1 MLTRLLH
8 AGGLYLGTKSELMP
22 AQADN
27 PDGFW
32 EHLGFV
38 ALNDELL
45 SELGGAWDVPPKA
58 DEDFKHPRL
67 DPLRL
72 KARLLI
78 EGFDSSTVWGWKD
91 PRNSLTLPF
100 WQGLLPGLRT
110 LIIVRNPLEVA
121 YSMRQRNG
129 TSYAF
134 GLRLWEFYNRRLI
147 EAADTRDRL
156 FTHYDL
162 FFENAKKELRRIAN
176 FVGLPPAKISSA
188 AELVATKRRHTH
200 FTVDQLIDARVSGD
214 VIELYRALI
223 AETSA
228 RRRKPSVAKP
238 GRRVESTESDI
249 LPGSVS
255 RLDAFIPDRFA
266 QIEHLYGDLLAQ
278 TEARHKGEIE
288 KLSAHV
294 AHTEEQHKAQVQKL
308 KTHLA
313 HTEARHKSEVEKVR
327 THTARMEERYKAEI
341 EKLSAHLDHTE
352 ARHKAQVKELTVH
365 LTRTEE
371 QYKAQIE
378 EISAHLAKTEADH
391 KAQVEEFTTHLAK
404 TEADHKAQVE
414 ELTTHLAKTEA
425 DHKAQVEE
433 LTAHL
438 AKTEADHK
446 TQVEELVARHRMEA
460 EELKLQIARQE
471 GHYTAEL
478 EVLQDQF
485 AQANARHQTEAEHL
499 RDRVT
504 QLNRLLHH
512 RSVNLAEDER
522 YIGELTDRLRKQL
535 WNTRRLSRLLEDAE
549 KASERLNASRR
560 WKLANPGA
568 TLKAKLSH
576 KKISGGYG
584 HLEKVVNAYAQWRT
598 GHPEIAKI
606 DQEIK
611 AAQVPKIPRTPL
623 VETDEQLSSSDGSDK
638 AGKAEGTLANKAP
651 TTPAAP
657 TPSLPFTSLRF
668 PAHEEVEVSVVIP
681 VFNQLSFTDACLV
694 SLQAV
699 QEQPRFEVIIVDDCS
714 TDRTAELVPQIPGII
729 YLRNET
735 NSGFIVS
742 CNLGAK
748 KARGK
753 YLVFLNNDTV
763 VKAGWLSALLDTFAE
778 EPQAGIVGSKL
789 VYPDG
794 RLQEAGGIIWQDA
807 SGWNYGK
814 FDDPQKPEY
823 NYLREVD
830 YCSAAALMIPKALFL
845 SVGGFDSRYEPAYY
859 EDTDLAFKVRRAG
872 YKVLYQPLSEVIHC
886 EGATSGTDLSAGAK
900 KYQDINRSTFAETWA
915 AELKRKPAN
924 GDLIFLRQPRK
935 PSAKN
940 ILVIDHHLPMPDR
953 DSGSLRMFQILKLL
967 HQIGNRVIFLPDNLA
982 DIPPYT
988 GELQKRGIQV
998 LFHPYVQKV
1007 RDYLIAHGSD
1017 FDAVVLSRCQF
1028 ACKHIGDVRLYA
1040 PQSRIIF
1047 DTVDLHFLREEGEA
1061 RLTGNPEVQRKAHET
1076 RQQEYELIDQS
1087 DETWVVSTTE
1097 QQFLQEKWPEKS
1109 IQLVSNIVDVP
1120 GSSTSFELR
1129 RDWLFIGSFQ
1139 HPPNI
1144 DAVLFFLKEIYP
1156 LITERLRNA
1165 KFYIIGDKVPPEIV
1179 ALATERIVV
1188 AGLQRDVRPFF
1199 ESVKLSVAP
1208 LRFGAGVKG
1217 KINQSM
1223 AFGVPVVATSIAAEG
1238 TQLRDREEILVADKP
1253 EDFAQAL
1260 IELYESE
1267 ELWNTLSENGIR
1279 KTRALYSTE
1288 AAREKL
1294 EFLLGE
1300 EHLRSWEKLAALQ
1313 PPEIA
1318 IAAKI

>member
-1 MLTRLLH
+1 MLTKLLH

-58 DEDFKHPRL
+58 DEDFKHPGL

-100 WQGLLPGLRT
+100 WQGLLPGLKT

-134 GLRLWEFYNRRLI
+134 GLRLWEIYNRRLI

-238 GRRVESTESDI
+238 GPRVESTESDI

-255 RLDAFIPDRFA
+255 RLDAFIPDRLA

-278 TEARHKGEIE
+278 TEARHK
-288 KLSAHV
+288 
-294 AHTEEQHKAQVQKL
+294 
-308 KTHLA
+308 
-313 HTEARHKSEVEKVR
+313 
-327 THTARMEERYKAEI
+327 AEM
-341 EKLSAHLDHTE
+341 EKLSAHLAHSE
-352 ARHKAQVKELTVH
+352 ELHKAQVKELT
-365 LTRTEE
+365 T
-371 QYKAQIE
+371 
-378 EISAHLAKTEADH
+378 HLAETEAAH
-391 KAQVEEFTTHLAK
+391 KAQVK
-404 TEADHKAQVE
+404 
-414 ELTTHLAKTEA
+414 ELTTHLTHTEQQY
-425 DHKAQVEE
+425 KAQVEK
-433 LTAHL
+433 LTTHL
-438 AKTEADHK
+438 AQTEGRHK
-446 TQVEELVARHRMEA
+446 SQVEELVARHSTEA

-485 AQANARHQTEAEHL
+485 AQANARHQTEAEQL
-499 RDRVT
+499 RDRIT

-535 WNTRRLSRLLEDAE
+535 WNTRRLSRLLEDTE

-576 KKISGGYG
+576 RKISGGYG

-598 GHPEIAKI
+598 GHPEIATI
-606 DQEIK
+606 DQQIK

-623 VETDEQLSSSDGSDK
+623 VETDEQLSSSDGSGK
-638 AGKAEGTLANKAP
+638 AGKAEGTLSNKAP
-651 TTPAAP
+651 TTLAAP
-657 TPSLPFTSLRF
+657 PPSLPFTSLHF
-668 PAHEEVEVSVVIP
+668 PTHKELEVSVVIP
-681 VFNQLSFTDACLV
+681 VFNQLSFTEACLA
-694 SLQAV
+694 SLQAA
-699 QEQPRFEVIIVDDCS
+699 QEQPRFEV
-714 TDRTAELVPQIPGII
+714 QIPGII
-729 YLRNET
+729 YSRNET

-742 CNLGAK
+742 CNLGAN

-763 VKAGWLSALLDTFAE
+763 VKPGWLSALLDTFAE

-830 YCSAAALMIPKALFL
+830 YCSGAALMIPKALFL

-872 YKVLYQPLSEVIHC
+872 HKVLYQPLSEVIHC
-886 EGATSGTDLSAGAK
+886 EGATGGTDLSAGAK
-900 KYQDINRSTFAETWA
+900 KYQDINRSTFAKTWA

-924 GDLIFLRQPRK
+924 GDLTFLRQPRK

-967 HQIGNRVIFLPDNLA
+967 HELGHRVTFLPDNLA

-1028 ACKHIGDVRLYA
+1028 ACKHIRHVRLYA

-1061 RLTGNPEVQRKAHET
+1061 RLTGDPEVERKAHET

-1087 DETWVVSTTE
+1087 DETWVFNTRQT
-1097 QQFLQEKWPEKS
+1097 L
-1109 IQLVSNIVDVP
+1109 
-1120 GSSTSFELR
+1120 
-1129 RDWLFIGSFQ
+1129 
-1139 HPPNI
+1139 
-1144 DAVLFFLKEIYP
+1144 
-1156 LITERLRNA
+1156 
-1165 KFYIIGDKVPPEIV
+1165 
-1179 ALATERIVV
+1179 
-1188 AGLQRDVRPFF
+1188 
-1199 ESVKLSVAP
+1199 
-1208 LRFGAGVKG
+1208 
-1217 KINQSM
+1217 
-1223 AFGVPVVATSIAAEG
+1223 
-1238 TQLRDREEILVADKP
+1238 
-1253 EDFAQAL
+1253 
-1260 IELYESE
+1260 
-1267 ELWNTLSENGIR
+1267 TLS
-1279 KTRALYSTE
+1279 S
-1288 AAREKL
+1288 
-1294 EFLLGE
+1294 F
-1300 EHLRSWEKLAALQ
+1300 S
-1313 PPEIA
+1313 
-1318 IAAKI
+1318 